1 MPDTYHHPAAS
12 DTPSGL
18 HRGAVGRLSL
28 LGQSVASIGPSIGA
42 AAFFPFAFAEAG
54 NATWISVVIATV
66 AVLLIGTCIAYIAR
80 YRVSPGALYSYIP
93 AGLRSA
99 AAGYLSGIAGL
110 TLGVA
115 ATFASLFGFGIYFDA
130 FLQEAHIGH
139 PSSGQ
144 IAWIAVLA
152 FLCAA
157 GLSVLEIRISTR
169 VLLAVEIISM
179 TAITALLIAVLAQ
192 YRGGVISHQIL
203 AGHGAGV
210 HGVILG
216 ALFFILGF
224 GGFESAAALS
234 GEARTPRRSVPL
246 VVVASVLIVA
256 GFFVLN
262 AYVQVLGFQ
271 GTGSSLADQAF
282 PLASLGQMYHVGWL
296 ATIVALG
303 VAVSFFSAMNA
314 FMNYTVRMALQ
325 ISRDRLLP
333 AALGRI
339 HPRTG
344 APYVAAGATVVL
356 ILVGF
361 AVSALT
367 VSQQTMFQD
376 VSTFNGYLFSLLYLL
391 VCLAAIGW
399 VLQRAHRL
407 AGIIVAGILGAASMG
422 AEFYYSLVPF
432 PAYPANVPLIVFL
445 CVVGVAL
452 LTYGIVRVC
461 SPAAAA
467 RPLHAQAPEGADA
480 PATPAMAG
488 PRTPGNTGELAFD
501 SQNKRQNYTDPL

>member
-1 MPDTYHHPAAS
+1 MPDTYNRPAAP
-12 DTPSGL
+12 DAPSGL

-42 AAFFPFAFAEAG
+42 AAFFPFAFAMAG
-54 NATWISVVIATV
+54 NATWISVVIAT
-66 AVLLIGTCIAYIAR
+66 AAILLVGTCIAYIAR
-80 YRVSPGALYSYIP
+80 HRVSPGALYSYIP

-110 TLGVA
+110 TLGLA
-115 ATFASLFGFGIYFDA
+115 ATFACVFGFGIYFDA
-130 FLQEAHIGH
+130 FLQEANIGH
-139 PSSGQ
+139 LSSGQ
-144 IAWIAVLA
+144 IAWIDVLA

-169 VLLAVEIISM
+169 ALLAVEIVSM

-192 YRGGVISHQIL
+192 HRGGVISHQIL
-203 AGHGAGV
+203 AGHGAGI
-210 HGVILG
+210 HGIVLG

-234 GEARTPRRSVPL
+234 SEARKPRRTVPL

-282 PLASLGQMYHVGWL
+282 PLAGLGQIYHVEWL

-303 VAVSFFSAMNA
+303 VAVSFFSCMNA
-314 FMNYTVRMALQ
+314 FMNYAVRMALQ
-325 ISRDRLLP
+325 ISRDGLLP
-333 AALGRI
+333 SALGRI

-344 APYVAAGATVVL
+344 APYVASGVAVVL
-356 ILVGF
+356 VLAGF
-361 AVSALT
+361 AVSVAT

-399 VLQRAHRL
+399 VLQSPRRL
-407 AGIIVAGILGAASMG
+407 VAIIIAGILGAASMG

-432 PAYPANVPLIVFL
+432 PAYPASVPLIVFL
-445 CVVGVAL
+445 CVAGAAL
-452 LTYGIVRVC
+452 LTYGVVRVC

-467 RPLHAQAPEGADA
+467 RPLHVQSPADSGAA
-480 PATPAMAG
+480 AGPAGQPDAG
-488 PRTPGNTGELAFD
+488 PRSSSAAAG
-501 SQNKRQNYTDPL
+501 